1 MGFTYAPPT
10 IINNRAPTMPMG
22 QVGPSPMQSVF
33 NRQTIMGHEGPATV
47 PFNPVVN
54 AAAPA
59 EPHGEIGYDTN
70 SKDPVM
76 VRSRV
81 FIGRIATVPVTR
93 DDLIDLFKPFGTV
106 LALNHFKQG
115 YAFVQFSAASE
126 ADAAVAGLHGKK
138 WMGNIL
144 GKISLLAITQ
154 GASLF
159 FHYVHLVDPNAGKK
173 KEQPESARK
182 RGAED
187 DGHESQ
193 VLKVSREDSAT
204 VDDIGQQNARNR
216 VVALS
221 DSTMNPELFRSGKIP
236 VIRSYAFIFNSSFIS
251 HFELAEMADTMIC
264 GACRYVTADYE
275 AFKDHRIAGCVS
287 VRDKDEPKYLKCCS
301 CGSRFKS
308 AWALLYHL
316 TEFHRMKLYELAE
329 KGECSPLQE
338 QSTKQESGCGS
349 VEAPAQGSS
358 ENRSAEAAAANNN
371 VVSSQANDNQQPS
384 FGSVFTG
391 FSYPG
396 PSSWKQ
402 YPASAGGTSSQYPQS
417 ASSSLNGSGSNA
429 MDSSADAQRST
440 TSRSDV
446 EQPQSTNDPVYPARQ
461 NVHTLTRKQR
471 RELQRL
477 EMESRRDQFDF
488 RQASRDRQGADV
500 GRSEDERQTAAL
512 SPESYLRLKWA
523 KKRRQHRNRRRN
535 ARARKA
541 LAEAEAY
548 RNRNDVRVDEQGSS
562 EFVPQPHN
570 P

>member
-1 MGFTYAPPT
+1 MNFAPYIQPPLGAGNPDHPNMGFTYAPPT
-10 IINNRAPTMPMG
+10 IINNQAPTMPMG

-59 EPHGEIGYDTN
+59 EPHGEVGYDTN

-144 GKISLLAITQ
+144 D
-154 GASLF
+154 
-159 FHYVHLVDPNAGKK
+159 VHLVDPNAGKK

-221 DSTMNPELFRSGKIP
+221 DSTMNPELFRS
-236 VIRSYAFIFNSSFIS
+236 
-251 HFELAEMADTMIC
+251 EMADTMIC

-287 VRDKDEPKYLKCCS
+287 VKDKDEPKYLKCCS

-316 TEFHRMKLYELAE
+316 TEFHRMKLYELEE

-338 QSTKQESGCGS
+338 QNIKQDSGSGS

-358 ENRSAEAAAANNN
+358 ENRSAEAAAAHNN

-417 ASSSLNGSGSNA
+417 ANSSLNGSGSNA
-429 MDSSADAQRST
+429 MDSSADAQRSA

-446 EQPQSTNDPVYPARQ
+446 EQPHSTNEPVYPARQ